1 MATANQLVKIVAYLT
16 GERRNRVNALA
27 REMINSGLLPI
38 SVGRDIKQVP
48 PSSAALLLFA
58 VAFASRAADAATV
71 AKKMRNIPCTTDPGK
86 RLGDV
91 VAGVLSGKL
100 AASQIDLHRDSTGSY
115 SATVRLILP
124 GGEESQLHFSAKN
137 GRGYWRTTHSMNRM
151 GLAQLQYILSRTDLP
166 EDIEFAGVKTME
178 AGSDEFAN
186 GDQPGC
192 G

>member
-1 MATANQLVKIVAYLT
+1 
-16 GERRNRVNALA
+16 
-27 REMINSGLLPI
+27 MINSGLLPI
-38 SVGRDIKQVP
+38 SVGRAIKQVP
-48 PSSAALLLFA
+48 PAAAAMLLFA
-58 VAFASRAADAATV
+58 VAFSERAADASIV
-71 AKKMRNIPCTTDPGK
+71 AKKMRGIPCTTDPGK

-151 GLAQLQYILSRTDLP
+151 GLAQLQYVLGRDDLP
-166 EDIEFAGVKTME
+166 EDIEFVGVKTME
-178 AGSDEFAN
+178 AGGVEFTN
-186 GDQPGC
+186 GDQPGVRLRAT
-192 G
+192 GRSI

>member
-1 MATANQLVKIVAYLT
+1 MATANQLVKIIAYLT

-48 PSSAALLLFA
+48 PASAAMLLFA
-58 VAFASRAADAATV
+58 VAFSERAADASTV
-71 AKKMRNIPCTTDPGK
+71 AKKMRGIPCTTDPGT

-91 VAGVLSGKL
+91 VAGVLSGKM
-100 AASQIDLHRDSTGSY
+100 AASQIDLNRDSTGRF

-151 GLAQLQYILSRTDLP
+151 GLTQLNYILSRDDLP
-166 EDIEFAGVKTME
+166 EDIEFAGVRTMK
-178 AGSDEFAN
+178 AGGAEFAN
-186 GDQPGC
+186 GD
-192 G
+192 

>member
-27 REMINSGLLPI
+27 REMINSGLIPI
-38 SVGRDIKQVP
+38 SSGRDIKQVP

-58 VAFASRAADAATV
+58 VAFSSRAADAATV

-115 SATVRLILP
+115 SATVHL
-124 GGEESQLHFSAKN
+124 GESRMHFSAKN
-137 GRGYWRTTHSMNRM
+137 GRGYWQTTHSMNRM
-151 GLAQLQYILSRTDLP
+151 GLAQLQYVLGRDDLP
-166 EDIEFAGVKTME
+166 EDIAFAGVTTVSE
-178 AGSDEFAN
+178 
-186 GDQPGC
+186 
-192 G
+192 